1 VTTGARP
8 ATPRPVTRRAA
19 ATRRALARAATALA
33 AIGLRRTIGAVFA
46 KPAAAREAPQLNR
59 LAGWIGLATFGVF
72 LVIGLAAGLG
82 HNPAR
87 TIVGTL
93 IAAAAAIP
101 LFLLRT
107 RLTLPL
113 VAVVTVGIVL
123 LSNGTSR
130 DVGWMTVVVLAAW
143 CVLAAG
149 IPAGIVYWAACL
161 LLLGAQWLWV
171 QDDPGWAPWAAGV
184 TFAAFGAGLI
194 RHQLVLVERL
204 RVAQAGL
211 AERSRAEER
220 NRIARELH
228 DVIAHS
234 LTVSLLHVTSARLA
248 VEHDP
253 ADAARA
259 LAEAER
265 LGRQSLAEVRATI
278 GLLRPADEAGIAPP
292 VPGLDQVPRLVG
304 QLRETGADISL
315 TQDGD
320 AGTLPATTGSAAYR
334 IVQEALTNAT
344 RHAPGAPV
352 AVRIAAARG
361 QVEVSV
367 DSAGPPGEGSGM
379 GLTSMRER
387 AQAVGGTCTAGPGGS
402 GWLVRASLPASA
414 VSPA

>member
-1 VTTGARP
+1 
-8 ATPRPVTRRAA
+8 
-19 ATRRALARAATALA
+19 
-33 AIGLRRTIGAVFA
+33 
-46 KPAAAREAPQLNR
+46 
-59 LAGWIGLATFGVF
+59 
-72 LVIGLAAGLG
+72 
-82 HNPAR
+82 
-87 TIVGTL
+87 
-93 IAAAAAIP
+93 
-101 LFLLRT
+101 
-107 RLTLPL
+107 
-113 VAVVTVGIVL
+113 
-123 LSNGTSR
+123 
-130 DVGWMTVVVLAAW
+130 MVLAAW

-161 LLLGAQWLWV
+161 LLFGAQWLWV
-171 QDDPGWAPWAAGV
+171 VNDPGWAPWSAGV

-234 LTVSLLHVTSARLA
+234 LTVSLLHVSSARLA

-265 LGRQSLAEVRATI
+265 LGRQSLAEVRATV

-292 VPGLDQVPRLVG
+292 VPGLDQVPRLVE
-304 QLRETGADISL
+304 QLRETGADVSL
-315 TQDGD
+315 TPGRRRQRAAGD
-320 AGTLPATTGSAAYR
+320 HGSAVYR

-344 RHAPGAPV
+344 RHAPGAAV
-352 AVRIAAARG
+352 TVRIAAAAG
-361 QVEVSV
+361 QVDVSV
-367 DSAGPPGEGSGM
+367 DSGGPPGHGSGM

-402 GWLVRASLPASA
+402 GWLVARLSLPASA
-414 VSPA
+414 PREPSRVSGERREHDPRPARRRPGPRPRRPARHPARAVRLRRSSGECADGTEVRAAVAADPAGRRAHGRADAAARRRRRHPHRCAPSGPTCRCSR